1 MGPHHHNLLSPCSSP
16 PPGAKPL
23 CPKVPEPRLNPEQL
37 CQHNAQLEKLSEH
50 HISLSSLLKLS
61 FSYSFVVNG
70 LGGK

>member
-1 MGPHHHNLLSPCSSP
+1 M
-16 PPGAKPL
+16 
-23 CPKVPEPRLNPEQL
+23 CPEVPEPRLNPKQL

-61 FSYSFVVNG
+61 FTYSFVVNG